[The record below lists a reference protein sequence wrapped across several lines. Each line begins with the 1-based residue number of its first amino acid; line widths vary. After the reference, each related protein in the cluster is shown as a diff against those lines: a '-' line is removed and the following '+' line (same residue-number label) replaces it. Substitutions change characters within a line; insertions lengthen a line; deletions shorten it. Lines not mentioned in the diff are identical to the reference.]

1 MPEYNVHNTSRS
13 ASSFSSSRSFSSLVG
28 EAVTEADLARVAA
41 RGMWA
46 FDGTLDPEAARLG
59 QTLAAALEDDSRAE
73 LLPLELAELVAQVR
87 QFAVPG
93 FPRIQ
98 THDED
103 VRLSAFT
110 LRQLGPGPHPLVVMP
125 AGWQPLGWA
134 LFMYAYLTLAARGYH
149 VVAYTPRGLGTEG
162 LPSTSPGR
170 IDVAGPKDWADGS
183 AVVDY
188 AVDMFGPSTIGFL
201 GESYGSGISQLVAA
215 HDDRVHAVAAL
226 STWGNLATC
235 LYANGVRHLAAV
247 QALLRLTGGTSV
259 EERFDE
265 ETREIL
271 AHFQAGT
278 NTAAVVEWA
287 TRRAPHSYLAQ
298 TNEKGTPTFFSNTW
312 HESLFPANQVLE
324 TFDALTVPKRLN
336 LWIGDHAVPEGRGL
350 LAPPVKPGDVNI
362 PVQEAYAWLDHHLKG
377 ERNGVEDWSP
387 VSSQVM
393 FTYRTV
399 PLRDPETGQPT
410 GEYEIVE
417 PALRENRA
425 DWASVTTDV
434 ERLVLTGGGAGGAD
448 GCLFPAHGE
457 EGTSARN
464 WERPFVAGVD
474 TEATAMTRMMETGR
488 EEWAGS
494 PRVYD
499 TQKIDRTHALVW
511 TTAPLTGPAGST
523 AARRVRGIPRLGLT
537 VRSTARSATLVARLF
552 DVAEDDT
559 ARIITH
565 EPLNVHGLTPGE
577 DRAVSW
583 KLQAAAYDIP
593 EGHRL
598 MLVIDSKD
606 PLYGDVSVVW
616 TQTVVSAG
624 EGAPA
629 VLELPLG

>member
-1 MPEYNVHNTSRS
+1 MPEDATTF
-13 ASSFSSSRSFSSLVG
+13 SSFTSFGSLVS
-28 EAVTEADLARVAA
+28 EAVTESDVARVAA
-41 RGMWA
+41 HGMWA
-46 FDGTLDPEAARLG
+46 PGGTLDPDAVRLG
-59 QTLAAALEDDSRAE
+59 QTLAAALEDESRAA
-73 LLPLELAELVAQVR
+73 LLPVELAELVAQVR
-87 QFAVPG
+87 AIAVPG
-93 FPRIQ
+93 FPRIE
-98 THDED
+98 TDDED

-110 LRQLGPGPHPLVVMP
+110 LRQLGPGPHPLVVVP

-149 VVAYTPRGLGTEG
+149 VVAYTPRGLGLRG
-162 LPSTSPGR
+162 LPSTSPGH

-183 AVVDY
+183 AVIDY
-188 AVDMFGPSTIGFL
+188 AVDAFGPGVIGFL
-201 GESYGSGISQLVAA
+201 GTSYGSGISQLVAA
-215 HDDRVHAVAAL
+215 HDDRVQAVAAL
-226 STWGNLATC
+226 STWGDLATS
-235 LYANGVRHLAAV
+235 LYANGVRHVEAV
-247 QALLRLTGGTSV
+247 TALLRLTGGTSA

-271 AHFQAGT
+271 AHFRAGA
-278 NTAAVVEWA
+278 NMAAVVDWG
-287 TRRAPHSYLAQ
+287 TLRAPRSYVEL

-312 HESLFPANQVLE
+312 HESLFAANQTLD
-324 TFDALTVPKRLN
+324 TFNALTVPKRLN
-336 LWIGDHAVPEGRGL
+336 MWIGDHAVPEGRGL
-350 LAPPVKPGDVNI
+350 IAPPVRPGDVNI

-377 ERNGVEDWSP
+377 DRNGVEDWAA

-399 PLRDPETGQPT
+399 PLRDPETGRPT

-417 PALRENRA
+417 PALRENRR
-425 DWASVTTDV
+425 DWAEVTTGF

-448 GCLFPAHGE
+448 GGLVPAAPDAAAEH
-457 EGTSARN
+457 

-474 TEATAMTRMMETGR
+474 TEATAMAGMLETGR
-488 EEWAGS
+488 EEWAGN
-494 PRVYD
+494 PRIYD

-511 TTAPLTGPAGST
+511 TTGPLTGPAGST
-523 AARRVRGIPRLGLT
+523 AARRVRGIPRLALS
-537 VRSTARSATLVARLF
+537 VRSAAGSATLVAHLF

-565 EPLNVHGLTPGE
+565 EPLNVDGLTPGE

-583 KLQAAAYDIP
+583 ELQAAAYDIP

-606 PLYGDVSVVW
+606 PLYGDLSVVW
-616 TQTVVSAG
+616 TQTVVSARA
-624 EGAPA
+624 GAPA